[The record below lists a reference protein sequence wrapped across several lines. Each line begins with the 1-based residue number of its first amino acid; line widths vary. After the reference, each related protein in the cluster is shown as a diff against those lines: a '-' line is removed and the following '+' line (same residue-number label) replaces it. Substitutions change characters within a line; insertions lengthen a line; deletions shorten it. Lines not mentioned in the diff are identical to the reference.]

1 MDQCGGVAVKA
12 KPKCWRLVLVALP
25 VRIVTLAAI
34 PLAMILRKPKM
45 LAVPVAAHAD

>member
-1 MDQCGGVAVKA
+1 MDQGGGVAVKA
-12 KPKCWRLVLVALP
+12 KPKRCRLVLVALP

-45 LAVPVAAHAD
+45 LAMPVAVHAD